1 MMTYKEYIIE
11 IKILETLLNVINAS
25 DEASK
30 VDDFNTAYSEL
41 RALNSSVSKD
51 FIERFGKDRK

>member
-1 MMTYKEYIIE
+1 MTYKEYSIE
-11 IKILETLLNVINAS
+11 RKICETLLNVINAS